1 MIKYIV
7 VVLITFVLIFLNIE
21 NNEFDDNSLKLGI
34 SIPRSGIM
42 HAVGDAVYSGANSY
56 FLDAKENKLLGNV
69 KIELVVYDDKYEPD
83 MTLENIKKLIDE
95 NIFAFFGFV
104 GTPTVKKVLP
114 ILESNKIP
122 FIAPITGAYFL
133 RKKEEAHIVNF
144 RSSYKE
150 EIDYTVEYLRKKRDV
165 SRFAVFYQNDDYG
178 EEGFVSLLHSLKERG
193 LKLAGEGTYKRNTL
207 SIKHA
212 FHEIKSAKPEAV
224 FMIGA
229 YKANALFIKTAK
241 KDPIFKDT
249 IFCNISFGDADE
261 MLKELDYNTENLF
274 FSQVVPSYTDSSKP
288 VILEYQNLMKKYF
301 PGEHLGFISLEAFL
315 GAKAVVGALK
325 NIDGSITREK
335 FLKEIKRLP
344 KNILDGVEIEYKNN
358 QLHNKVYLFKYK
370 NSKFIEV
377 YNEY

>member
-1 MIKYIV
+1 MLKYLIA
-7 VVLITFVLIFLNIE
+7 VLIAFVLILLNIE
-21 NNEFDDNSLKLGI
+21 NNKFDAKSLKFGL

-56 FLDAKENKLLGNV
+56 FLYAEDNKILGDV
-69 KIELVVYDDKYEPD
+69 KVKLIVYDDKYEPD
-83 MTLENIKKLIDE
+83 MTVENISRLIDK

-104 GTPTVKKVLP
+104 GTPTVKKILP
-114 ILESNKIP
+114 ILKNTEIP
-122 FIAPITGAYFL
+122 LIAPFTGASFL
-133 RKKEEAHIVNF
+133 RNSAGLEIVNF

-150 EIDYTVEYLRKKRDV
+150 EIDYTVEYLRKIRDV

-178 EEGFVSLLHSLKERG
+178 EEGFVSLLYSLKERG
-193 LKLAGEGTYKRNTL
+193 LKLLGEGTYKRNTL
-207 SIKHA
+207 SIRHA
-212 FHEIKSAKPEAV
+212 IHEIKTAKPEAI

-261 MLKELDYNTENLF
+261 MIRELDNNTDNLL
-274 FSQVVPSYTDSSKP
+274 FSQVVPSYKDSSKP
-288 VILEYQNLMKKYF
+288 VISEYKKVMKKYS
-301 PGEHLGFISLEAFL
+301 PKQPLGFISLEAFL
-315 GAKAVVGALK
+315 AAKSVVEALR
-325 NIDGSITREK
+325 NIKGSITREK
-335 FLKEIKRLP
+335 FLQEIKHLP
-344 KNILDGVEIEYKNN
+344 KDILDGLDIDYKNN

-377 YNEY
+377 YNEN